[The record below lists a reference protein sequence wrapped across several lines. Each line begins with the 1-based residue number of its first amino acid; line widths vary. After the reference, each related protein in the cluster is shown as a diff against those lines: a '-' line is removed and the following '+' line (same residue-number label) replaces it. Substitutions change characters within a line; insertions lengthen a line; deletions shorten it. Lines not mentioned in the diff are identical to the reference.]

1 MAGDLSACVD
11 HVPHDTRCTRRRKR
25 IKDGRGLERIEM
37 GRHAGL
43 LDGQERVCP
52 DTGSPHG
59 SVRSPRCAHGSVH
72 AGLDPWCETVVHA
85 HGRGQVVLDRDADAV
100 GSGGERE
107 EDARRI
113 IEV

>member
-1 MAGDLSACVD
+1 VAQAVARRLAAIDAPDVCDVSDGVRPGRRPQHALHEGRQGWRTHGRGSVMAGDLSACVD

-59 SVRSPRCAHGSVH
+59 SVRSPR
-72 AGLDPWCETVVHA
+72 
-85 HGRGQVVLDRDADAV
+85 
-100 GSGGERE
+100 
-107 EDARRI
+107 
-113 IEV
+113 